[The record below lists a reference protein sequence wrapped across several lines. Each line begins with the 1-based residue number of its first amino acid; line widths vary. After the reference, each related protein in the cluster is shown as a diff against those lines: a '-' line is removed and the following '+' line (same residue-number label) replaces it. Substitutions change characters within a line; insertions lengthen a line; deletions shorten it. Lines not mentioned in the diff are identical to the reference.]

1 MYPSPWVDPQM
12 MNWAR
17 CAWGHQLGRVTC
29 RSFQFNEPAY
39 SSKSPAIQCYS
50 PVGATFSTSS
60 SGAALPG
67 SADDAIVQPD
77 SYAIRMALP

>member
-39 SSKSPAIQCYS
+39 SSKSPAIQGYS

-60 SGAALPG
+60 PGAALAG
-67 SADDAIVQPD
+67 SADYAIVQPD